1 MVFTVPPATGHVFE
15 RHVGERICVLLD
27 GSADLLIGAESTTI
41 VRGAVIHSRSGG
53 AFTVTNTGQSS
64 IELLLLAAAADTAAT
79 ASGPADAAEVECF
92 SLFDVTDEVLHRPE
106 AGFIHMRTRMLLTGS
121 NGYRSFIFGQSTFE
135 PGTGIHVLHRHVG
148 ADEMFFVWEGEGS
161 HLEVAGTEHPMRPGD
176 AVYVPRGE
184 WHGFRNTGD
193 RPVRAFFGLIGA
205 GDIERA
211 GNEVLNN
218 DNADGRAAVPT
229 IMLS

>member
-1 MVFTVPPATGHVFE
+1 MVFTVPPAAGQVFE

-41 VRGAVIHSRSGG
+41 APGAVIHSRSGG
-53 AFTVTNTGQSS
+53 AFSVTNTGQSA
-64 IELLLLAAAADTAAT
+64 IQLLLLAAAADTAAT
-79 ASGPADAAEVECF
+79 ASGTPDAAVVECF

-161 HLEVAGTEHPMRPGD
+161 HLEVGGTEHPMRPGD